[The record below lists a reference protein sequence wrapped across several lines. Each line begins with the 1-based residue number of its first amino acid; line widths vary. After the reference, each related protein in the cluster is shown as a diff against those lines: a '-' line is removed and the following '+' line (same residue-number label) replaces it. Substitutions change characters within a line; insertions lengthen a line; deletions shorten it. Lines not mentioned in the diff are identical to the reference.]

1 MQIQIKKQLKIEL
14 DQADIVE
21 AVGDFLLK
29 HNQKVS
35 AAELEAINFVK
46 SPKDGLRATL
56 NITEESGTDT
66 DTDEVA
72 EPVEKKSIVEQ
83 PSVATTEPETETVAP
98 DTAPVGEEETHV
110 EEPGTVEPSTVED
123 VMPSVDEVA
132 AMVEPVAV
140 VEEEEEAPVA
150 TAPVSRSALFANQ

>member
-56 NITEESGTDT
+56 NITEESGV
-66 DTDEVA
+66 DTDEDSTHVLVTGIVPVVKKPTLEQSA
-72 EPVEKKSIVEQ
+72 EPAEEPVEED
-83 PSVATTEPETETVAP
+83 E
-98 DTAPVGEEETHV
+98 D
-110 EEPGTVEPSTVED
+110 EEPGIIATSSVED
-123 VMPSVDEVA
+123 VMPSVDEMA
-132 AMVEPVAV
+132 QLVEQPVAV
-140 VEEEEEAPVA
+140 EGVEEEVQVTAAPVA
-150 TAPVSRSALFANQ
+150 SRSALFSNQ

>member
-66 DTDEVA
+66 DEVA

-83 PSVATTEPETETVAP
+83 PSVVTAEHETETVAP
-98 DTAPVGEEETHV
+98 DPTPVVDDEEPV

-140 VEEEEEAPVA
+140 VEEEEEEAPVA

>member
-66 DTDEVA
+66 DEVA
-72 EPVEKKSIVEQ
+72 EPTEKKPIVEQ

-98 DTAPVGEEETHV
+98 DPAPVCEEETPV

-140 VEEEEEAPVA
+140 VEEEEEATVA

>member
-66 DTDEVA
+66 DEAV
-72 EPVEKKSIVEQ
+72 EPTEKKPIVEQ

-98 DTAPVGEEETHV
+98 DPAPVGEEETHV

>member
-66 DTDEVA
+66 NEAV
-72 EPVEKKSIVEQ
+72 EPAEKKPIVEQ
-83 PSVATTEPETETVAP
+83 PSEPTEEPNVAIQPAVDSDDSDE
-98 DTAPVGEEETHV
+98 D
-110 EEPGTVEPSTVED
+110 EEPGIIAASTVED
-123 VMPSVDEVA
+123 VMPSMDEVA
-132 AMVEPVAV
+132 VLVEQPVAV
-140 VEEEEEAPVA
+140 VEEEEAPAPVA
-150 TAPVSRSALFANQ
+150 SRSALFANQ

>member
-56 NITEESGTDT
+56 NITEESGV
-66 DTDEVA
+66 DTDEDSTHVLVTGIVPVVKKPTLEQSA
-72 EPVEKKSIVEQ
+72 EPAEEPVEEPVE
-83 PSVATTEPETETVAP
+83 EDE
-98 DTAPVGEEETHV
+98 D
-110 EEPGTVEPSTVED
+110 EEPGIIATSSVED
-123 VMPSVDEVA
+123 VMPSVDEMA
-132 AMVEPVAV
+132 QLVEQPVATEDA
-140 VEEEEEAPVA
+140 EEEVQVTAAPVA
-150 TAPVSRSALFANQ
+150 SRSALFSNQ

>member
-66 DTDEVA
+66 DEAV
-72 EPVEKKSIVEQ
+72 EPAEKKPIVEQ

-140 VEEEEEAPVA
+140 VEEEEAPVT
-150 TAPVSRSALFANQ
+150 TAPVSRSALFANQG

>member
-66 DTDEVA
+66 DEVA
-72 EPVEKKSIVEQ
+72 EPAEKKPIVEQ
-83 PSVATTEPETETVAP
+83 PSVATTEPETETETVAP

>member
-66 DTDEVA
+66 DEAV
-72 EPVEKKSIVEQ
+72 EPAEKKPIVEQ

-110 EEPGTVEPSTVED
+110 EDPGTVEPSTVED

-140 VEEEEEAPVA
+140 VEEEAPVA
-150 TAPVSRSALFANQ
+150 PAPVSRSALFANQ

>member
-56 NITEESGTDT
+56 NITEESGV
-66 DTDEVA
+66 DTDEDSTHVLVTGIVPVVKKPTLEQSA
-72 EPVEKKSIVEQ
+72 EPAEEPVEED
-83 PSVATTEPETETVAP
+83 E
-98 DTAPVGEEETHV
+98 D
-110 EEPGTVEPSTVED
+110 EEPGIIATSSVED
-123 VMPSVDEVA
+123 VMPSVDEMA
-132 AMVEPVAV
+132 QLAEQPVAV
-140 VEEEEEAPVA
+140 EDAEEEVQVTAAPVA
-150 TAPVSRSALFANQ
+150 SRSALFSNQ

>member
-66 DTDEVA
+66 DEVA

-83 PSVATTEPETETVAP
+83 PSVVTTEPETETADP
-98 DTAPVGEEETHV
+98 APVADEEEPV
-110 EEPGTVEPSTVED
+110 EDPGTVEPSTVED

-140 VEEEEEAPVA
+140 VEEEEEEAPVA
-150 TAPVSRSALFANQ
+150 PAPVSRSALFANQ

>member
-66 DTDEVA
+66 DEVV
-72 EPVEKKSIVEQ
+72 EPTEKKPIVEQ

-98 DTAPVGEEETHV
+98 DTAPVGEEETQA

-132 AMVEPVAV
+132 AMVEQPVAV
-140 VEEEEEAPVA
+140 VEEEEAPAPVA
-150 TAPVSRSALFANQ
+150 SRSALFANQ

>member
-66 DTDEVA
+66 DEVA

-83 PSVATTEPETETVAP
+83 PSVFTAEPETETADP
-98 DTAPVGEEETHV
+98 APVVDEEEPV
-110 EEPGTVEPSTVED
+110 EDPGTIEPSTVED

-140 VEEEEEAPVA
+140 VEEEEEAS
-150 TAPVSRSALFANQ
+150 APAPSRSALFANQ

>member
-66 DTDEVA
+66 DEVV
-72 EPVEKKSIVEQ
+72 EPTEKKPIVEQ
-83 PSVATTEPETETVAP
+83 PSVATTEPETETVALDP
-98 DTAPVGEEETHV
+98 APAEEEEEATV
-110 EEPGTVEPSTVED
+110 EEPGNVEPSTVED
-123 VMPSVDEVA
+123 VMPSMDEVA
-132 AMVEPVAV
+132 ALVEQPVAV
-140 VEEEEEAPVA
+140 VEEEEAPAPVA
-150 TAPVSRSALFANQ
+150 SRSALFANQ

>member
-66 DTDEVA
+66 DEVA
-72 EPVEKKSIVEQ
+72 EPVEKKPIVEQ

-98 DTAPVGEEETHV
+98 DTAPVGEEETQV

-132 AMVEPVAV
+132 ALVEEPGTV
-140 VEEEEEAPVA
+140 VEEEEAPAPVA
-150 TAPVSRSALFANQ
+150 SRSALFANQ

>member
-66 DTDEVA
+66 DEVA

-83 PSVATTEPETETVAP
+83 PSVVTAEPETETA
-98 DTAPVGEEETHV
+98 DTAPVADEEEPV
-110 EEPGTVEPSTVED
+110 EDPGTVEPSTVED

-140 VEEEEEAPVA
+140 VEEEEAPVA

>member
-66 DTDEVA
+66 DEAV
-72 EPVEKKSIVEQ
+72 EPAEKKPIVEQ

-98 DTAPVGEEETHV
+98 DTAPVVEEETHD

-140 VEEEEEAPVA
+140 VEEEEAPVA

>member
-66 DTDEVA
+66 DEAV
-72 EPVEKKSIVEQ
+72 EPAEKKPTVEQ
-83 PSVATTEPETETVAP
+83 PSVATPEPETVALDP
-98 DTAPVGEEETHV
+98 AHAEEEATV
-110 EEPGTVEPSTVED
+110 EEPGNVEPSTVED
-123 VMPSVDEVA
+123 VMPSMDEVA
-132 AMVEPVAV
+132 ALVEQPVAV
-140 VEEEEEAPVA
+140 VEEEEASAPVA
-150 TAPVSRSALFANQ
+150 SRSALFANQ